1 MSQRRDAGRT
11 RSSIST
17 AAPWAFEPLEERRV
31 LTGGAEIAPRFSPDV
46 PSITISAP
54 TIQVTESATQNVT
67 GYFDV
72 LIADTKSTD
81 KLDGF
86 QVDLTTPDPTKI
98 QLTTADI
105 LTSTTPTN
113 FYGASASYV
122 LTGFSPSPGA
132 SIINNS
138 ATGTLTPDGPIGETY
153 TYVFTGSGAQN
164 SDFVFR
170 SGSTADKLYVAPNKT
185 LSSGTYEIEI
195 KVSDSK
201 GQDTKSFTLTVN

>member
-1 MSQRRDAGRT
+1 
-11 RSSIST
+11 
-17 AAPWAFEPLEERRV
+17 V
-31 LTGGAEIAPRFSPDV
+31 LTSGADFAPQFSPDV

-72 LIADTKSTD
+72 LTADTKTTD

-105 LTSTTPTN
+105 LTATTPAN

-132 SIINNS
+132 PIINNS
-138 ATGTLTPDGPIGETY
+138 AAGRSPPSDRSAKRTPTFSPAAARKTRILCSDPAQTPTSCTSRRTRRSAPGRTTSRSRCPIPKVRTRR
-153 TYVFTGSGAQN
+153 AL
-164 SDFVFR
+164 R
-170 SGSTADKLYVAPNKT
+170 SP
-185 LSSGTYEIEI
+185 
-195 KVSDSK
+195 
-201 GQDTKSFTLTVN
+201 